1 MFSFLRPAT
10 RPAAPRPAQG
20 RVLGWPVLV
29 AVLLWALLGWSLAYW
44 AALWWGRAEPPAA
57 LPTAA
62 ASALAPD
69 AELVALGLGGGTPTA
84 VAVALAPA
92 PVPEGLRLLGVATD
106 PRGGAG
112 VALLVT
118 SAAPVQMLR
127 VGQALADGW
136 VLQSVSATE
145 AVLLAPDGQS
155 GERRLR
161 LAAPQPVA
169 GLAQVGAQ
177 TVAPGGGVQGGVQG
191 GMQGATEGGLRS
203 RLQPQ

>member
-1 MFSFLRPAT
+1 MRSAPQPAC
-10 RPAAPRPAQG
+10 PRRIHG
-20 RVLGWPVLV
+20 RLLGWPVLA
-29 AVLLWALLGWSLAYW
+29 AVLVWALLGWSLAYW
-44 AALWWGRAEPPAA
+44 AALWWGRAEPPTA

-69 AELVALGLGGGTPTA
+69 VERVALGLGGGAPAVET
-84 VAVALAPA
+84 VAVAPAPA
-92 PVPEGLRLLGVATD
+92 PDGLRLLGVAAD

-112 VALLVT
+112 VALLGA

-145 AVLLAPDGQS
+145 AVLVAPLGQS

-161 LAAPQPVA
+161 LAAPGA
-169 GLAQVGAQ
+169 GSGLAA
-177 TVAPGGGVQGGVQG
+177 TGVPAGTQG
-191 GMQGATEGGLRS
+191 R
-203 RLQPQ
+203 